1 MGFLGSARLD
11 ACREDGTE
19 GERRSVRTELHR
31 QRISIGDERHVRFRQ
46 CRLLPDLDAERP
58 NDATELSITDLT
70 VKVKSTVGSGGQIM
84 VGKSSSPHEP
94 RLESRFSENQFQ
106 TRKMNPCG
114 IVSCYSSWPAGEYFQ
129 G

>member
-1 MGFLGSARLD
+1 LVLRASTLAVKTALKVSGDQFEPNYIASAS
-11 ACREDGTE
+11 ASGT
-19 GERRSVRTELHR
+19 S
-31 QRISIGDERHVRFRQ
+31 RHVRFRQ